1 MTVSPRTN
9 SLLMYR
15 SLLTGFDFFLPLP
28 DLGLGRGDNGNRRM
42 VAGTSAG

>member
-15 SLLTGFDFFLPLP
+15 SRLTGLDFFLPLP
-28 DLGLGRGDNGNRRM
+28 AFGLRS
-42 VAGTSAG
+42 TSAPPPPEGG